1 MSIGAEQLPQ
11 NEDVALPRSLP
22 LSSLHRSLHAIDPI
36 AETELVAAGDKAEA
50 DVLDVQRSGI
60 YVLDKTTRNSE
71 DNSAPDRRS
80 QYLHLMIMLNGYNK
94 LILDS

>member
-11 NEDVALPRSLP
+11 NEDVALVHSLSP
-22 LSSLHRSLHAIDPI
+22 SRPIDPI

-60 YVLDKTTRNSE
+60 YVIKRRGIPKTIPRPTADPS
-71 DNSAPDRRS
+71 
-80 QYLHLMIMLNGYNK
+80 H
-94 LILDS
+94 